1 MMRFYVSGALAALL
15 CACQAPVV
23 RADKPEPVPAQ
34 CDAQCFVP
42 CDTRLPPWRPA
53 DPDSPRAWDELG
65 EQVLAP
71 ARFQLEVCE
80 LHRRACHECL
90 DRHRKAGVLR

>member
-1 MMRFYVSGALAALL
+1 MMRAAVVFAIVGLL
-15 CACQAPVV
+15 SACGPETV
-23 RADKPEPVPAQ
+23 RPDKPEPVPAQ

-42 CDTRLPPWRPA
+42 CDTRLPPWKPA
-53 DPDSPRAWDELG
+53 DPDSPHAWDELS

-71 ARFQLEVCE
+71 AKFQLEICE
-80 LHRRACHECL
+80 LHRRACHECI